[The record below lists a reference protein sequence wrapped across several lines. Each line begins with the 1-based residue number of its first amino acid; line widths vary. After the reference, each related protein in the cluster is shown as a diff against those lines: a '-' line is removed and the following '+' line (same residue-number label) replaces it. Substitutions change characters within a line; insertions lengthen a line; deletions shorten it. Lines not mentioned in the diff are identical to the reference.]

1 VQSEVRAP
9 DERPYGQVPEYD
21 SDISVLAGG
30 GPALRLGARVLRLR
44 RWMSMRHSLVGA
56 EIGVTASLLDQLPI
70 RPAAVIVVAPEVDA
84 VAVVDQLLA
93 ASHGMLDA
101 DEHGSGAL
109 TLGITSPEP
118 VRSGTAGG
126 LAMYNLHRESLPE
139 ALVEA
144 VTAGRR
150 CGLTTVRGN
159 CVLLLQR
166 FVPTA
171 ASAVVH
177 APPDRDRPVRVD
189 GRWGLTEASS
199 PSDVFEVPPDGGAI
213 SERLAWKPTAH
224 VVAHGGTHTVN
235 LPSGLRYRYS
245 LGRATLRQ
253 LAGLSRDAALTA
265 GRPLSIDI
273 AVTRT
278 GPVVLRCRPAVG

>member
-1 VQSEVRAP
+1 MQSEVRAP

-21 SDISVLAGG
+21 SNISVLAGG
-30 GPALRLGARVLRLR
+30 GAALRLGARVLPLR

-56 EIGVTASLLDQLPI
+56 EIGVTASLLDQLPV

-84 VAVVDQLLA
+84 AAVVDRLLSA
-93 ASHGMLDA
+93 AYGML
-101 DEHGSGAL
+101 GSDTETDAL
-109 TLGITSPEP
+109 TLGITSPEA

-166 FVPTA
+166 FVPA
-171 ASAVVH
+171 SASAVVH
-177 APPDRDRPVRVD
+177 ARPERDRPVRVD

-235 LPSGLRYRYS
+235 LPAGLRYRYS
-245 LGRATLRQ
+245 LGRATVRQ

-265 GRPLSIDI
+265 GRPLSLDI